1 LEVPKSKKEVTLK
14 GLSTKFGGT
23 VRKRFSRVI
32 FVKRM
37 RRSCPSCGS
46 RRLKREAVG
55 IWTCRKCGFKVA
67 SEAYDVKT

>member
-1 LEVPKSKKEVTLK
+1 MSEPKEKFTLK
-14 GLSTKFGGT
+14 GLGSKFGAP
-23 VRKRFSRVI
+23 VRKRFSRI
-32 FVKRM
+32 ALLKRM